1 MRVLITGAHGQLG
14 SELRRCIER
23 GRSDIGPI
31 DGAWTT
37 AQVDY
42 VGSSELDVSSMHSV
56 DAWFKVH
63 KPYDV
68 VINCAAMTNVDGCE
82 GDFPRAFA
90 ANALGP
96 LNLAIATE
104 RQGAKLVHVSTD
116 YVFSGEEPGERR
128 ETDVPCPISAYG
140 RSKLAGEGLALSR
153 NPRTFVVRTAWLYG
167 LVGKNFVKT
176 MLRLAKTHPQVTVV
190 DDQVG
195 NPTSASDLAHEL
207 LALAL
212 TEAYGTY
219 HATCEGTCSW
229 ADFAQAVFE
238 EFGVRCAVERC
249 SSEDYLV
256 AHPDSARR
264 PRFSA
269 LDGSG
274 LYAVVPERMRPWR
287 EALRTYRDNYQE
299 LFGGTNV

>member
-1 MRVLITGAHGQLG
+1 MRVLVTGARGQLG
-14 SELRRCIER
+14 SELRRCIDR

-31 DGAWTT
+31 DRAWGT

-42 VGSSELDVSSMHSV
+42 VGSAELDVSAMPSV
-56 DAWFKVH
+56 DAWFRAH
-63 KPYDV
+63 DPYDV
-68 VINCAAMTNVDGCE
+68 VINCAAMTDVDGCE
-82 GDFPRAFA
+82 KDFPRAFA
-90 ANALGP
+90 TNALGP
-96 LNLAIATE
+96 MNLAIAAE

-116 YVFSGEEPGERR
+116 YVFSGEEPGDRLES
-128 ETDVPCPISAYG
+128 DVPCPISAYG
-140 RSKLAGEGLALSR
+140 RSKLAGEGLARSR

-167 LVGKNFVKT
+167 LEGRNFAKT

-207 LALAL
+207 LALSL
-212 TEAYGTY
+212 TDAFGTY

-238 EFGVRCAVERC
+238 EFGVGCSVERC
-249 SSEDYLV
+249 SSEDYLA

-264 PRFSA
+264 PHFSA

-274 LYAVVPERMRPWR
+274 LYAVVPDRMRPWR
-287 EALRTYRDNYQE
+287 EALKAFRDNYQE
-299 LFGGTNV
+299 VSGGTNA

>member
-1 MRVLITGAHGQLG
+1 MRVLVTGARGQLG
-14 SELRRCIER
+14 SELRRCVER

-31 DGAWTT
+31 DAVWAT
-37 AQVDY
+37 ARVDY
-42 VGSSELDVSSMHSV
+42 AGSSDLDVSSMRSV
-56 DAWFKVH
+56 DGWFQTH
-63 KPYDV
+63 EPYDV

-82 GDFPRAFA
+82 KDFPSAFA

-96 LNLAIATE
+96 MNLAIATE

-116 YVFSGEEPGERR
+116 YVFSGEEPGERL
-128 ETDVPCPISAYG
+128 ESDVPRPISAYG

-167 LVGKNFVKT
+167 LEGRNFVKT
-176 MLRLAKTHPQVTVV
+176 MLRLAKAHPQVTVV

-195 NPTSASDLAHEL
+195 NPTSASDLAHEV

-212 TEAYGTY
+212 TDAYGTY

-238 EFGVRCAVERC
+238 EFGVDCAVERC
-249 SSEDYLV
+249 SSDEYLA

-264 PRFSA
+264 PHFSA

-274 LYAVVPERMRPWR
+274 LYSVVPDRMRPWR
-287 EALRTYRDNYQE
+287 DALKTYHENYQE
-299 LFGGTNV
+299 LFGGTNA